1 MIVFMERIITITG
14 VGATSTPPDQ
24 ISVSIRLESQDL
36 SYEKAEKE
44 IREKTANL
52 QQSVKDCGLPLENL
66 KTANWYVRT
75 ITRLNKNQ
83 EEIFCGYHFRH
94 LLEFHLNLNFSLL
107 TRFLQSISDHH
118 VCPALSIQFKL
129 ENPAAVK
136 EELLVSATKDARKK
150 AEILASASGVSLGK
164 LLRIDYSWGE
174 IQVSSPTRY
183 EDGRFADMLYSFSKS
198 NSMEDICPQEI
209 KNQEHATFVWEIL

>member
-14 VGATSTPPDQ
+14 VGTTSTPPDQ

-83 EEIFCGYHFRH
+83 EEIFCG
-94 LLEFHLNLNFSLL
+94 
-107 TRFLQSISDHH
+107 
-118 VCPALSIQFKL
+118 
-129 ENPAAVK
+129 
-136 EELLVSATKDARKK
+136 
-150 AEILASASGVSLGK
+150 
-164 LLRIDYSWGE
+164 
-174 IQVSSPTRY
+174 
-183 EDGRFADMLYSFSKS
+183 
-198 NSMEDICPQEI
+198 
-209 KNQEHATFVWEIL
+209 